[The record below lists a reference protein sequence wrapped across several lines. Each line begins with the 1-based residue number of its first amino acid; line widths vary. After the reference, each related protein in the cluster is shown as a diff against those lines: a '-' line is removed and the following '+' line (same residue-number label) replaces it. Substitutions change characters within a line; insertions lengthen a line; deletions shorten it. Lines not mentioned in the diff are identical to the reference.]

1 MARITVTPILAAAFV
16 LLLAAAGPA
25 LAQGKSDSKGKGNPG
40 KPDNDVSSEEV
51 IEGVTAGVL
60 GSVLNDD
67 ERRIIRNYF
76 GEHPKA
82 AGKVKELPPGIR
94 KKIARGGT
102 MPPGIAKQ
110 VLPDGLHRQLPQ
122 RDGYDYEIVGNDV
135 VLVEDATRVIVDVLR
150 DVLRGG

>member
-1 MARITVTPILAAAFV
+1 MVRILAAVLV

-25 LAQGKSDSKGKGNPG
+25 LAQGKSNGKGKGNSG
-40 KPDNDVSSEEV
+40 KPNDGMATEDVV
-51 IEGVTAGVL
+51 EGVTAGVL
-60 GSVLNDD
+60 GAVLGDD
-67 ERRIIRNYF
+67 EKRIIRNYF

-122 RDGYDYEIVGNDV
+122 RDGYGYEIVGTDV
-135 VLVEDATRVIVDVLR
+135 VLVENATRVVVDVLR
-150 DVLRGG
+150 DVLTGR